1 MPERRDDPAGST
13 GGECREPATD
23 RTGSDEL
30 QEGRTDRRHYRRPV
44 LRPPFRNRARSA
56 IDVSAGPRRAEEEAD
71 GHAGYG
77 GRQPAQTRDD
87 PFRPARP
94 RQAPQWLWRNP
105 GALRPALPRAAVG
118 TGEWTRPRL
127 YA

>member
-77 GRQPAQTRDD
+77 GRQPAQARDD
-87 PFRPARP
+87 PSRRAGPPQTPQRLSRNRGAPRARP
-94 RQAPQWLWRNP
+94 RGGAVAP
-105 GALRPALPRAAVG
+105 GAGTPAA
-118 TGEWTRPRL
+118 
-127 YA
+127 